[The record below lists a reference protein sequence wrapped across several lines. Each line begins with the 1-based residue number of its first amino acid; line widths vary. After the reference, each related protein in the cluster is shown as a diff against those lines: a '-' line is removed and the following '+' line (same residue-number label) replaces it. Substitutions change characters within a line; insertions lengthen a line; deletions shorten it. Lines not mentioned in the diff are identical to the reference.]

1 MVGGEAV
8 DGSFMSLPPIPAIV
22 AVLFC
27 AALFVLLF
35 QYLFPRPAPWRLVG
49 AAVVAGA
56 VCTYGLSVILRHLVG
71 AGLASFDSLTT
82 IPAAFTFAILRVG
95 LPEELTKAVATLIAL
110 APFWRRVSPAQA
122 FQATLY
128 CAVGFAIV
136 ENQGYATAFGQHALL
151 MAFGR
156 GFLATLTHTLLAMI
170 FGLFLMRFVAHGWRQ
185 WHLLV
190 IGYLV
195 TAAAHALY
203 DTGMLPIL
211 SEFLR
216 TKNVTV
222 PTMLMA
228 LPVVLVSIALVLV
241 TGLWALRRAIR
252 RAACDDLIVTEAGH
266 QATVR
271 RWRWSGNTML
281 PLGVLGFV
289 AAIAWGVFAEVP
301 QPDKPDLG
309 NALMS
314 AFGFAGAILAMIL
327 GWVLRQKR

>member
-1 MVGGEAV
+1 MN
-8 DGSFMSLPPIPAIV
+8 LPPVPAIA

-27 AALFVLLF
+27 AALFILLF

-49 AAVVAGA
+49 TAVVAGC
-56 VCTYGLSVILRHLVG
+56 VCTYVLSILLRQFVG
-71 AGLASFDSLTT
+71 AGLNSFDSLTT
-82 IPAAFTFAILRVG
+82 LPAAFSFAILRVG
-95 LPEELTKAVATLIAL
+95 LPEELTKAVAALLAL

-122 FQATLY
+122 FQAALF

-136 ENQGYATAFGQHALL
+136 ENQGYATAFGQHAML

-156 GFLATLTHTLLAMI
+156 GFLATLTHSLLSMI

-195 TAAAHALY
+195 TAGAHALY

-228 LPVVLVSIALVLV
+228 LPVVLVGIVLVLV
-241 TGLWALRRAIR
+241 AGLWSLRRAIR
-252 RAACDDLIVTEAGH
+252 RAACDDLIVTDARH
-266 QATVR
+266 QAVVR
-271 RWRWSGNTML
+271 RWRWSGNILL
-281 PLGVLGFV
+281 PLGFLGLA
-289 AAIAWGVFAEVP
+289 AAIAWGVFAEAP
-301 QPDKPDLG
+301 QPNQPDLG
-309 NALMS
+309 AALIS
-314 AFGFAGAILAMIL
+314 ASGFASAIFAMIL